1 MLKNRNLNIGW
12 WFKEKYFLS
21 FKSRFDC
28 EGWPHWY
35 FISHVCKFIFQT
47 SRRMNIFLN
56 SSSLLVVRV
65 TLNNENF
72 VFPYFCT
79 PFWGTL
85 LWKNGTFGKT
95 TPCSYTRS
103 CKRYKNLW
111 KLRWVLST
119 YFWFCN
125 IAFFWISNYF
135 SATVPSYMTSSNRF
149 NTSEVVGGQDAPSPV
164 PWQVSVRSWS
174 SHFCGA
180 TILDESTLLCAAHCF
195 PGSSSTSGKTI
206 RAGSTER
213 SSGGQ
218 VFILLIY
225 FIDKDYDYWD

>member
-1 MLKNRNLNIGW
+1 M
-12 WFKEKYFLS
+12 
-21 FKSRFDC
+21 
-28 EGWPHWY
+28 
-35 FISHVCKFIFQT
+35 
-47 SRRMNIFLN
+47 
-56 SSSLLVVRV
+56 
-65 TLNNENF
+65 
-72 VFPYFCT
+72 
-79 PFWGTL
+79 
-85 LWKNGTFGKT
+85 
-95 TPCSYTRS
+95 
-103 CKRYKNLW
+103 
-111 KLRWVLST
+111 
-119 YFWFCN
+119 
-125 IAFFWISNYF
+125 
-135 SATVPSYMTSSNRF
+135 PSYMTSSNRF

-225 FIDKDYDYWD
+225 FIDKDYDY